1 MGNHNA
7 YVVMCGDKFC
17 RFDSGSVYLKQ
28 NPLAATLYMREADA
42 NKRISRTHWVNGREK
57 TSPGLFRVVKIK
69 AIWEVQT

>member
-42 NKRISRTHWVNGREK
+42 NKRISLQI
-57 TSPGLFRVVKIK
+57 LFH
-69 AIWEVQT
+69 